1 MKCKR
6 QNPHPFLCKSNDM
19 EGTTPWLDSQ
29 VVLCMLLQLLRSL
42 HGSQLHPKDEYSNEI
57 VSEIGLY

>member
-1 MKCKR
+1 
-6 QNPHPFLCKSNDM
+6 M